1 MFTTIAQFERVW
13 ATEAEGTRRILQ
25 SLTDESL
32 SQQVTNDHR
41 TLGRIA
47 WHIVT
52 TIPEMM
58 EHVGIKFDEV
68 KADSPIPSTATE
80 MEQAFAAA
88 AGTLLEAIK
97 RDWKD
102 ATLDVK
108 DEMYGEKW
116 ERRFTL
122 QALVQH
128 QTHHRGQMTVL
139 MRQAGLKV
147 PGIYGPAKEDWG
159 QYGMQPPEV

>member
-1 MFTTIAQFERVW
+1 MFTTIAQFERLW
-13 ATEAEGTRRILQ
+13 ATETEATRRILN

-32 SQQVTNDHR
+32 SQQVTDDHR

-52 TIPEMM
+52 SIPEMM
-58 EHVGIKFDEV
+58 EHVGIKFDQV
-68 KADSPIPSTATE
+68 RADSPMPSAGKDI
-80 MEQAFAAA
+80 EQAYMSAAE
-88 AGTLLEAIK
+88 TMLEAIK

-102 ATLDVK
+102 ETLDIK
-108 DEMYGEKW
+108 DEMYGETW

-139 MRQAGLKV
+139 MRQAGLKI
-147 PGIYGPAKEDWG
+147 PGVYGPAKEDWG
-159 QYGMQPPEV
+159 QFGMQPPEV